1 MKRFLIIG
9 SLLCGSLTALSQ
21 GAVFTTTDT
30 AVQQAYRWAASMVQ
44 HYRGNPGD
52 PVGPWYEAALPAR
65 NAFCM
70 RDVAHQTIGA
80 AICGLDKENRNMLRA
95 FATHIAEKRDWCSY
109 WEINKWAL
117 PAPEDYRND
126 REFWYNLNANF
137 DLLFA
142 CWKLYR
148 WTGDQSYIQHPVF
161 TRFFDKT
168 ANEYIRRWVL
178 QPDSLFTRP
187 LHPNAPSPFNKQD
200 YFHRCRGLAS
210 YVENVPD
217 LKMGVDLVAAI
228 YRGLSSLS
236 AIQQLSGDV
245 AKAARYESM
254 ARQYREKIDAH
265 WWNSGDQRYYT
276 WYNGAGQFGTGE
288 GEMFLL
294 WFDAL
299 KDITRSRQT
308 MAHLLAG
315 QWNVETTSYLPVI
328 CYQQGYW
335 QEARQYLLQLSDPA
349 TLRREYPEVSFGVV
363 EGIVRGLMG
372 IEPDAPQ
379 GRITTLY
386 RGRAADTAA
395 VRELKVMNTMVTVTH
410 TGKQTVF
417 QYSGQQALQWRAA
430 FAGKHDRILVQNVA
444 MAASHQTDNNGQ
456 IISFVDVKAP
466 AGKSIKAIIK

>member
-1 MKRFLIIG
+1 MKRLLIIG
-9 SLLCGSLTALSQ
+9 CLLGSSITALSQ

-30 AVQQAYRWAASMVQ
+30 AVQQAYRWAAGMVQ

-52 PVGPWYEAALPAR
+52 AVGPWYEAALPAR

-95 FATHIAEKRDWCSY
+95 FASHIAEKRDWCSY
-109 WEINKWAL
+109 WEINKWGL

-137 DLLFA
+137 DMLFA

-148 WTGDQSYIQHPVF
+148 WTGDKSYIQHPVF
-161 TRFFDKT
+161 THFFEKT

-178 QPDSLFTRP
+178 QPDSLFSRP

-217 LKMGVDLVAAI
+217 LKMGVDLIAAI

-236 AIQQLSGDV
+236 AIAQLNGEV

-276 WYNGAGQFGTGE
+276 WYNSEGRFGTGE

-299 KDITRSRQT
+299 KDTARSRQT
-308 MAHLLAG
+308 MEYLMAG
-315 QWNVETTSYLPVI
+315 RWNVETTSYLPVI

-335 QEARQYLLQLSDPA
+335 QQARRYVLQLSDPA
-349 TLRREYPEVSFGVV
+349 TTRREYPEVSFGVV

-372 IEPDAPQ
+372 IEPDAAQ

-386 RGRAADTAA
+386 RGQSGDTAA
-395 VRELKVMNTMVTVTH
+395 VRGLQVMNTIVTVTH

-417 QYSGQQALQWRAA
+417 QHSGKQPLCWRAA

-444 MAASHQTDNNGQ
+444 MAARYQADNNGQ
-456 IISFVDVKAP
+456 IISFVEVKAP
-466 AGKSIKAIIK
+466 AGVSIQATIQ